1 MSKDKQP
8 RRGGQRGTAELDA
21 FLHRHP
27 ETAILELL
35 QPDMNGVL
43 RGKRVG
49 REDFAKAYE
58 PGVNFCAATTM
69 LDTKGQTFA
78 GIDEGGRDG
87 DPDALARAVPGSL
100 ARVPWAARPSA
111 QVLMCLEEPTGGPY
125 YADPRNVLRRAAKP
139 LAELGLQPVVATEL
153 EFYLVESADR
163 APAPRL
169 PRIPG
174 TPLRQD
180 GLQFASLEDLADVD
194 PFLTEL
200 AAACEAQR
208 IPASTAVAEFAPGQF
223 EVNLKHV
230 ADPVLACDHA
240 VLLKRAVKAIAA
252 RHGFGA
258 SFMAKP
264 FAELAG
270 CSLHVHV
277 SLLDAAGQNV
287 FAGRSADGPFSD
299 TLRHAVAGLAATM
312 AEGMAIF
319 APNAN
324 SYRRFR
330 PGLFVPL
337 TPNWGLNHRSVALR
351 VPLSGEADTRIEHR
365 PGGADGNPYLVMA
378 ALLAGIHHG
387 ISERVEPEPPVQ
399 AGQVLEEERVTLPV
413 RWDAALDAFEAGT
426 VLPRYLGAD
435 YHRIFAACRREES
448 ERFHA
453 EISDRDYAWYLRA
466 V

>member
-1 MSKDKQP
+1 MSKGKQP
-8 RRGGQRGTAELDA
+8 QQGMAELDE
-21 FLHRHP
+21 FLRRHP

-43 RGKRVG
+43 RGKRMG
-49 REDFAKAYE
+49 REDFTKAYE

-87 DPDALARAVPGSL
+87 DPDTLARAVPGSL
-100 ARVPWAARPSA
+100 ASVPWASRPSA
-111 QVLMCLEEPTGGPY
+111 QVLMCLETPTGEPY
-125 YADPRNVLRRAAKP
+125 YADPRNVLRRAAEP
-139 LAELGLQPVVATEL
+139 LADLGLRPVVATEL
-153 EFYLVESADR
+153 EFYLVESAEG

-174 TPLRQD
+174 TQLRQE

-200 AAACEAQR
+200 AAACDAQQ

-230 ADPVLACDHA
+230 PDPALACDHA
-240 VLLKRAVKAIAA
+240 VLLKRAVKAVAA

-264 FAELAG
+264 FADLAG

-277 SLLDAAGQNV
+277 SLLDEAGYNV
-287 FAGRSADGPFSD
+287 FAGTCTDGPFSD

-378 ALLAGIHHG
+378 ALLAGMHHG
-387 ISERVEPEPPVQ
+387 ISERLEPEPPVQ